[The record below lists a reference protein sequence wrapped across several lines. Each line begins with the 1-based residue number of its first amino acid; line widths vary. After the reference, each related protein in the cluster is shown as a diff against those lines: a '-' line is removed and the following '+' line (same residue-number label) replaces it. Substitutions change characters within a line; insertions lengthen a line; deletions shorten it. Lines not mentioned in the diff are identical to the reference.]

1 MKVALFITCLAD
13 LFYPEVGKSVV
24 QVLERQGVE
33 VDVPLAQTCCGQ
45 PAYNSG
51 YQAEGREAARHFVR
65 TFAPYLADGW
75 FIVLPS
81 GSCAAMIRE
90 VYPKLLADEPALM
103 EMLTRI
109 RERVYEFS
117 EFLVHVLGVENISA
131 TYKATATVHHSCHMS
146 RGLGLR
152 EEPLKV
158 LAQVEGLELVPLP
171 NAEDCCGFGGTFAV
185 KMPQISTAMGEEK
198 LRHIDETGAD
208 LVVASDLGCLMHL
221 SGLARRQGRPIVCK
235 HVAQIL
241 AEGGDRRGVN
251 ATGDNAKGRTC
262 GTRTS
267 C

>member
-13 LFYPEVGKSVV
+13 LFFPEVGKSVV
-24 QVLERQGVE
+24 HVLEGQGVE

-51 YQAEGREAARHFVR
+51 YQEEGREAARHFVR
-65 TFAPYLADGW
+65 IFAPYLADDW

-81 GSCAAMIRE
+81 GSCTAMIRE
-90 VYPKLLADEPALM
+90 VYPKLLADEPELAETM
-103 EMLTRI
+103 ARI

-131 TYKATATVHHSCHMS
+131 AYAAKATVHHSCHMS
-146 RGLGLR
+146 RGLGLK

-158 LAQVEGLELVPLP
+158 LARVEGLELVPLS

-198 LRHIDETGAD
+198 LQHIRETGAE
-208 LVVASDLGCLMHL
+208 VVIASDLGCLMHL
-221 SGLARRQGRPIVCK
+221 SGLARRQGRPLVCK

-241 AEGGDRRGVN
+241 AEGGNEGGNR
-251 ATGDNAKGRTC
+251 
-262 GTRTS
+262 
-267 C
+267 